1 MDVEYSRTSLIRTSL
16 IRTLANPNDSRRLAL
31 RLQTILGTPRQVDPG
46 HCRVSNMSSGERN
59 GKLSGENKGKK
70 AKRPHKTLT
79 IDEKIAILDGMA
91 TSSYAVLSERY
102 GVGRS
107 TISDIKKKEP
117 ELRQFKR
124 RLTEMGGKRFV
135 KTMKLSTYEELE
147 RAVFIW
153 FRQAREKGI
162 PVSGPILQEKG
173 SSAEQ
178 EN

>member
-1 MDVEYSRTSLIRTSL
+1 MF
-16 IRTLANPNDSRRLAL
+16 
-31 RLQTILGTPRQVDPG
+31 GTPRQVDPG
-46 HCRVSNMSSGERN
+46 HCRVSNMSSGKRN

-124 RLTEMGGKRFV
+124 RLTETF
-135 KTMKLSTYEELE
+135 
-147 RAVFIW
+147 
-153 FRQAREKGI
+153 
-162 PVSGPILQEKG
+162 
-173 SSAEQ
+173 
-178 EN
+178 

>member
-1 MDVEYSRTSLIRTSL
+1 
-16 IRTLANPNDSRRLAL
+16 
-31 RLQTILGTPRQVDPG
+31 
-46 HCRVSNMSSGERN
+46 MSSGERN
-59 GKLSGENKGKK
+59 GKLSGENNGKK

-124 RLTEMGGKRFV
+124 RLTGMGGKRFV

-147 RAVFIW
+147 RAVFVLII
-153 FRQAREKGI
+153 RRNSLHRTAR
-162 PVSGPILQEKG
+162 S
-173 SSAEQ
+173 
-178 EN
+178 